1 MPNSYSLI
9 LSGPA
14 RNDLLEIR
22 EYTLQ
27 TYGPVA
33 ADAYDSLLRQAF
45 KDIRDNPFRPG
56 SKDRPEIGAN
66 IRSFHASL
74 SRRRA
79 SSSVKSPRHFVLY
92 FLPKENEIV
101 VSRVLHDTRDLAR
114 HIPDHH
120 KDNVKKSKER

>member
-9 LSGPA
+9 LTGPA

-22 EYTLQ
+22 AYTLQ
-27 TYGPVA
+27 THGPVA

-56 SKDRPEIGAN
+56 SKDRSEIGAN
-66 IRSFHASL
+66 IRSFHTSL
-74 SRRRA
+74 SRKRA

-92 FLPKENEIV
+92 FLPKEDEIV
-101 VSRVLHDTRDLAR
+101 ISRVLHDARDLAR
-114 HIPDHH
+114 HVPDHH
-120 KDNVKKSKER
+120 KDNAKGYKER